1 VDMAPKYILEQFLEA
16 ELLVNIT
23 EHQVN
28 VSVLNLSS
36 FTSVVRQYVWS
47 RSVPLRYLL
56 QVAALRLR
64 YLNADYSQMFISL

>member
-1 VDMAPKYILEQFLEA
+1 MAPKYILEQFLEA

>member
-1 VDMAPKYILEQFLEA
+1 MAPKYILEQFLEA

-64 YLNADYSQMFISL
+64 YLNADYS